1 MENPRSQNYEH
12 ELRAELKGNPL
23 AWFVNGMVKEQIA
36 GGGGYNGVLGC
47 GFCAGEES
55 IRSGEGWILNELGE
69 VYCVE
74 YSRNT

>member
-36 GGGGYNGVLGC
+36 GGGGVTTVYLDVAFVPVKNP
-47 GFCAGEES
+47 FEAEKAG
-55 IRSGEGWILNELGE
+55 
-69 VYCVE
+69 Y
-74 YSRNT
+74 